1 MRCPSSGGAKPPPL
15 RIIYN
20 FSVGRHPCVPPPDNH
35 RAPNGGAH
43 GPRPTRHFAVFV
55 GGGVPDAPIAPHR
68 PPNFP
73 LSTFHFP
80 FSTIK
85 KEGAAFAAPPHLG
98 TLSNFH
104 ASMPRLVRYFFTI
117 SATLKVMASSNSRR
131 SSPVSFLIFSSRYTS
146 VLRWTNSLRAVSDT
160 LRLFSKNL

>member
-1 MRCPSSGGAKPPPL
+1 MRCPSSGRAEPPPL

-35 RAPNGGAH
+35 RAPQRRGTRATPYKALCCFRRGRR
-43 GPRPTRHFAVFV
+43 PRR
-55 GGGVPDAPIAPHR
+55 PDRAAPSPQ
-68 PPNFP
+68 
-73 LSTFHFP
+73 LSTFRFQLQ
-80 FSTIK
+80 K
-85 KEGAAFAAPPHLG
+85 RKAPPSQRLP
-98 TLSNFH
+98 TWELYPIFH